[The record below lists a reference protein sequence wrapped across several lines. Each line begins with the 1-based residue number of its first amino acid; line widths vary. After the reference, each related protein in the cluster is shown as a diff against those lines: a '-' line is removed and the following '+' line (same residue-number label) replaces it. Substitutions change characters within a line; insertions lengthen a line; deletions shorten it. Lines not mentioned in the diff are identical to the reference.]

1 MARKK
6 EMTSQLNN
14 LDDFIMR
21 FKQMKSMAKNVLDIR
36 HLKQAGI
43 SPRYLNSVLLE
54 KAGIGFYVEPD
65 VGLVALPFEI
75 RGRLDIYGEPLNIQC
90 FAENGQRSRILS
102 RDEFVIMYDNTEKV
116 SILPDIRLYA
126 QRMSQTARAAD
137 INISQQRTPRIIK
150 GSKSQEATIKS
161 LYNKIDYN
169 EEIIYAM
176 KDLDLDDIQIVLAP
190 APYVADKLDAHSEKV
205 WNEFCRLIGVSDLAI
220 EKKERLIKD
229 EVQASQGGAIAS
241 RYSRYTPRLEA
252 VEEINKKFA
261 DYLPEPLEVVYYDTM
276 PDSDPVTDEEM
287 EVDDYEE

>member
-21 FKQMKSMAKNVLDIR
+21 FRQMRSMAKNVFDIKNIR
-36 HLKQAGI
+36 QAGI
-43 SPRYLNSVLLE
+43 SPRYLNSVLLDRGSI
-54 KAGIGFYVEPD
+54 AFYVESD
-65 VGLVALPFEI
+65 VGLVALPFET
-75 RGRLDIYGEPLNIQC
+75 RGKLDIYGEPLRIQC
-90 FAENGQRSRILS
+90 FAENGQRSKILT
-102 RDEFVIMYDNTEKV
+102 RDDFVIMYDNTEKL

-126 QRMSQTARAAD
+126 QRMSQTARTAD

-150 GSKSQEATIKS
+150 GSKSQETTIKS

-241 RYSRYTPRLEA
+241 RYSRYNPRLEA
-252 VEEINKKFA
+252 VDEINSKFA

-276 PDSDPVTDEEM
+276 PDSDPETEEEM